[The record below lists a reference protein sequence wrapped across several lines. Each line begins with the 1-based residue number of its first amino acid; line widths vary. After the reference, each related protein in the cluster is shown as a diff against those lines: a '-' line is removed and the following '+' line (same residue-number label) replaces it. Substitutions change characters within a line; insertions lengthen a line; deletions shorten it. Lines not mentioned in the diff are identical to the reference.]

1 MSFRAIY
8 TPHFYE
14 LETSNANYCH
24 SFNITSHKKL
34 LQVTSRLHFSWNKMK
49 VIIVAGAREFLLEI
63 GLQDPVLDIK
73 RRIQQLVGVP
83 VAAQILAVSGREL
96 VDGLDMEDYPIVIDG
111 TRIEL
116 TIKPMMPAFSSYC
129 GMIQIIVKF
138 SARQINI
145 EVDRTDTVRSLK
157 EKIHIFDGT
166 PIKRMSLFFSGV
178 ELDEDFRNLSEY
190 GIHEFS
196 EIVVFL
202 KTMTRIRDDPPSRKL
217 SIVVQTSSCLLNA
230 ACIPLEMKDSSTV
243 NDMRQLLLS
252 RKILPQDDY
261 LFIHKQRIM
270 RDSCSLR
277 WHGVDNGDSL
287 YVFKGTV
294 SRSGY

>member
-1 MSFRAIY
+1 
-8 TPHFYE
+8 
-14 LETSNANYCH
+14 
-24 SFNITSHKKL
+24 
-34 LQVTSRLHFSWNKMK
+34 MK
-49 VIIVAGAREFLLEI
+49 VIVVAGAREFLFEI
-63 GLQDPVLDIK
+63 GVQDSVLDIK

-83 VAAQILAVSGREL
+83 VAAQILAVSGWEL
-96 VDGLDMEDYPIVIDG
+96 IDGLDMEDYPIVIDG

-116 TIKPMMPAFSSYC
+116 TVEPMMPLFSSYC
-129 GMIQIIVKF
+129 RKIQIIVKF

-145 EVDRTDTVRSLK
+145 EVDRTDTV
-157 EKIHIFDGT
+157 H
-166 PIKRMSLFFSGV
+166 
-178 ELDEDFRNLSEY
+178 FRNLSEY

-202 KTMTRIRDDPPSRKL
+202 KTMSRARDDPPSRKL
-217 SIVVQTSSCLLNA
+217 CVAVQTSSCLLNSA
-230 ACIPLEMKDSSTV
+230 RIPVEMKDSGTV
-243 NDMRQLLLS
+243 NEMRQLLLS

-270 RDSCSLR
+270 RDNCSLR
-277 WHGVDNGDSL
+277 WHGVDNGDIL

>member
-1 MSFRAIY
+1 
-8 TPHFYE
+8 
-14 LETSNANYCH
+14 
-24 SFNITSHKKL
+24 
-34 LQVTSRLHFSWNKMK
+34 
-49 VIIVAGAREFLLEI
+49 
-63 GLQDPVLDIK
+63 
-73 RRIQQLVGVP
+73 
-83 VAAQILAVSGREL
+83 
-96 VDGLDMEDYPIVIDG
+96 MEDYPIVIDG

-116 TIKPMMPAFSSYC
+116 TVEPMMPLFSSYC
-129 GMIQIIVKF
+129 RKIQIIVKF

-145 EVDRTDTVRSLK
+145 DVDRTDTVRSLK
-157 EKIHIFDGT
+157 EKIHLFDGT

-202 KTMTRIRDDPPSRKL
+202 KTMSRARDDPPSRKL
-217 SIVVQTSSCLLNA
+217 SVAVQTSSCLLNSA
-230 ACIPLEMKDSSTV
+230 RIPVEMKDSGTV
-243 NDMRQLLLS
+243 NEMRQLLLS

-270 RDSCSLR
+270 RENCSLR
-277 WHGVDNGDSL
+277 WHGVDNGDIL

>member
-1 MSFRAIY
+1 M
-8 TPHFYE
+8 
-14 LETSNANYCH
+14 
-24 SFNITSHKKL
+24 
-34 LQVTSRLHFSWNKMK
+34 M
-49 VIIVAGAREFLLEI
+49 VIIVAGAHEFLLEV
-63 GLQDPVLDIK
+63 GLKDTVNVIK
-73 RRIQQLVGVP
+73 REIQQLIGVP
-83 VAAQILAVSGREL
+83 VATQILAVSGWEL

-111 TRIEL
+111 TRIDL
-116 TIKPMMPAFSSYC
+116 TIKPMMPAFNSYRSK
-129 GMIQIIVKF
+129 IQILVKF

-145 EVDRTDTVRSLK
+145 EIDRTDTVLSLK
-157 EKIHIFDGT
+157 EKIHIVDGT

-178 ELDEDFRNLSEY
+178 ELDEDFRNLNEY

-202 KTMTRIRDDPPSRKL
+202 KTMTRIRDEPPTRKL

-230 ACIPLEMKDSSTV
+230 ACIPLEMKDSCTV

-270 RDSCSLR
+270 RDHCSLR

-294 SRSGY
+294 SR